1 MLQARALGLVPDAG
15 ETLHNI
21 APDVLA
27 PAPPQRQVLPTLPV
41 PRLMLHGQSH
51 ERIFVKHFQLTGN
64 TIFPTSLL
72 ATLVKAGEGQH
83 LTVDEMDSWVD
94 RITVFYRKHG
104 YLLARAYLP
113 EQDVTEGNIKIAIL
127 EGRYGNIT
135 VHNQSHVKTAVL
147 DKFLAPIKIGDVVQG
162 ATLEQQLLLM
172 SDVPGAQIHTNLQPG
187 QAVGSTDFKVAA
199 DPVPYF
205 EGQAGADNLGNRY
218 TGATSAHAELD
229 VLSPL
234 SVGDH
239 LAIYGMDSQGG
250 GTHYGHAAYDLPV
263 DGQGSRLGMAYGNLS
278 YVLEREFAALG
289 AHGTA
294 TTGSFYGV
302 QPLLRSRDDN
312 VNLQVDLDHRDL
324 HDQISNP
331 VAADIKQ
338 LNVAIITMNG
348 NDVLPHDAQA
358 VWALTWTQG
367 HLNLDTAT
375 SLNDAKTYQTQG
387 GYLKYNF
394 NSNLLLPLLDNF
406 SAFAG
411 LNSQW
416 ANKNLDVSEKM
427 SLGGAG
433 AVRAYPVGEAMADS
447 AVVGT
452 LELRYQA
459 GARAQLIAFYD
470 NADARI
476 NHNPLAQDTGN
487 ARRLSDLGLGLGLIL
502 PGNIDMHTEL
512 GWITGP
518 PATSAPTTRPTINW
532 QINKSW

>member
-1 MLQARALGLVPDAG
+1 MVPDAG

-27 PAPPQRQVLPTLPV
+27 PAPPQRQVLPTTPM

-64 TIFPTSLL
+64 SVYSASQL
-72 ATLVKAGEGQH
+72 APLVQAGEGQH
-83 LTVDEMDSWVD
+83 LTVDEIDGWVN

-127 EGRYGNIT
+127 EGHYGNLQM
-135 VHNQSHVKTAVL
+135 HNKSHVKTAVL
-147 DKFLAPIKIGDVVQG
+147 NKFLAPIKMGDVVQG
-162 ATLEQQLLLM
+162 TTLEQQLLLM
-172 SDVPGAQIHTNLQPG
+172 SDVPGAQIHSTLLPG
-187 QAVGSTDFKVAA
+187 KEVGSTDFDA
-199 DPVPYF
+199 DVDPGPRY

-229 VLSPL
+229 ILSPL
-234 SVGDH
+234 SLGDH

-278 YVLEREFAALG
+278 YVLEREFADLG

-302 QPLLRSRDDN
+302 HPLLRSRNDN
-312 VNLQVDLDHRDL
+312 VNLQFNFDHRDL

-338 LNVAIITMNG
+338 LNVAAASLSG
-348 NDVLPHDAQA
+348 NDVLSHDAQA
-358 VWALTWTQG
+358 VWGLTLTQG

-375 SLNDAKTYQTQG
+375 RLNDAKTYQTQG
-387 GYLKYNF
+387 AYLKYNV
-394 NSNLLLPLLDNF
+394 NSTLLLPLPENF
-406 SAFAG
+406 SAYASI
-411 LNSQW
+411 NSQW
-416 ANKNLDVSEKM
+416 ANKNLDISEKM
-427 SLGGAG
+427 SMGGPG
-433 AVRAYPVGEAMADS
+433 AVRAYPEGEAMADN
-447 AVVGT
+447 AMVGT

-459 GARAQLIAFYD
+459 WERTQLIAFYD
-470 NADARI
+470 NAAARI
-476 NHNPLAQDTGN
+476 NHSPLAQDTGN
-487 ARRLSDLGLGLGLIL
+487 ARRLSDLGLGLGVIL
-502 PGNIDMHTEL
+502 PGNFDMHTEL

-518 PATSAPTTRPTINW
+518 PASSAPTTRPTLTW
-532 QINKSW
+532 QIAKSW